1 MITKIKNFKLHL
13 ESLSSDRAEQA
24 KKQMLIDTCKQMIA
38 DYEESDKYEELK
50 KTANNDVKEILQKF
64 NKSSVIASGV
74 LIEVIGGFQTH
85 RLDLKTYNDFVEKSV
100 DILGKDYKEASDK
113 MKELATK
120 FSDESSYLRFN
131 KNPKN

>member
-85 RLDLKTYNDFVEKSV
+85 ILYLKKYNDFVEKSV